1 MRNGKEELKN
11 TEWYIESV
19 IAPECIMVNTKSHR
33 YYKCCLIIND
43 KDYNRIRTSDLF
55 IPKKFIYMPFSKW
68 KKFKWVLVLLQ

>member
-1 MRNGKEELKN
+1 MRNGEEELKN

-19 IAPECIMVNTKSHR
+19 VPPECIMVNTKSHR
-33 YYKCCLIIND
+33 HYKCLLLIDNE
-43 KDYNRIRTSDLF
+43 DYNKYRTSDLF